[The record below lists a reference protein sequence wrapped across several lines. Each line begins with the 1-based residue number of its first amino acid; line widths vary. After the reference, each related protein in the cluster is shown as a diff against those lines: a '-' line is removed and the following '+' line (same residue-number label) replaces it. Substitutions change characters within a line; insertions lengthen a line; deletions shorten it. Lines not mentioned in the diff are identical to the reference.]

1 MIFLHD
7 GKSLNPNVS
16 EFKYEGP
23 YQPNTENLEEDYDEY
38 FGTYDELSIKKPRK
52 TFANKEEQSRYIE
65 SFKTKYKTEICK
77 NWELTGFCA
86 FEESCS
92 FAHGQHELNTK

>member
-23 YQPNTENLEEDYDEY
+23 LSQYNTNTENLEDEYDDY

-52 TFANKEEQSRYIE
+52 TFASKEE
-65 SFKTKYKTEICK
+65 
-77 NWELTGFCA
+77 
-86 FEESCS
+86 
-92 FAHGQHELNTK
+92 